1 MSNLLIVIRKEL
13 KRVFD
18 DRRLVFTTFILPAV
32 SIALIYSIMGSMI
45 GNMTSDI
52 KSHVPSVY
60 IQNAPA
66 DFQTILADDS
76 LKERMELTT
85 VPQGESLESVK
96 SAIQD
101 GTVDL
106 LVVFPEDFSAEIEDY
121 RSNRDVPVINTYYN
135 TSEDYSRNARN
146 ILFEGIF
153 KQYEN
158 MIIGERLGGSHY
170 ANAFDVD
177 KGNTQSVIVD
187 ERKATGKGLSTLL
200 PMLIVIFLF
209 SGGMGIGMD
218 TIAGEKERGTMATL
232 LITPVKRETIA
243 FGKIIGL
250 GIVSIISAASSF
262 LGVIISLPFSSVI
275 FGSRT
280 GSVNLG
286 ALNFGAAQYLQ
297 LSLIMLTL
305 VGVFVGLIALTSIIA
320 KNVKEA
326 GTYVVPIYMLVMVSG
341 FLNMF
346 TTGTPTTVRY
356 AIPVYGSVV
365 AIKSLLEF
373 ELAWLN
379 FGLCCLINVAA
390 TAMLIWVIKKMF
402 NSEKIMFGI

>member
-135 TSEDYSRNARN
+135 
-146 ILFEGIF
+146 
-153 KQYEN
+153 
-158 MIIGERLGGSHY
+158 
-170 ANAFDVD
+170 
-177 KGNTQSVIVD
+177 
-187 ERKATGKGLSTLL
+187 
-200 PMLIVIFLF
+200 
-209 SGGMGIGMD
+209 
-218 TIAGEKERGTMATL
+218 
-232 LITPVKRETIA
+232 
-243 FGKIIGL
+243 
-250 GIVSIISAASSF
+250 
-262 LGVIISLPFSSVI
+262 
-275 FGSRT
+275 
-280 GSVNLG
+280 
-286 ALNFGAAQYLQ
+286 
-297 LSLIMLTL
+297 
-305 VGVFVGLIALTSIIA
+305 
-320 KNVKEA
+320 
-326 GTYVVPIYMLVMVSG
+326 
-341 FLNMF
+341 
-346 TTGTPTTVRY
+346 RY
-356 AIPVYGSVV
+356 
-365 AIKSLLEF
+365 
-373 ELAWLN
+373 
-379 FGLCCLINVAA
+379 
-390 TAMLIWVIKKMF
+390 
-402 NSEKIMFGI
+402 

>member
-85 VPQGESLESVK
+85 VPQGESLELVK

-106 LVVFPEDFSAEIEDY
+106 LVVFPEDFSAEIKDY

-365 AIKSLLEF
+365 AIKSLFEF

-379 FGLCCLINVAA
+379 FGLCCLINIVA